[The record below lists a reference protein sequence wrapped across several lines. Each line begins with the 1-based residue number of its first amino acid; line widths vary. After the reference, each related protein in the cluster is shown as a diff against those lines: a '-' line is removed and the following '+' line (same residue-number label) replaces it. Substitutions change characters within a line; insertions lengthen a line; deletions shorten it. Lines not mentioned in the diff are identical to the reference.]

1 MLKLNAS
8 YSKKIPVEG
17 QEYSSQSFHCS
28 VEVEIPDGLSPD
40 QLQTKIHSTF
50 ELVRDSVEAELHNG
64 HAVDVSPHPR
74 AVMPI
79 QEPRPSGNRNS
90 GNGRGSNNSPAS
102 GKQIKFLTDLAL
114 QSNMDLRGL
123 NDEANRLFGVES
135 TDDLTRK
142 QASQMIDML
151 NGGGRGNRQGRAA

>member
-8 YSKKIPVEG
+8 YSKKVPVEG

-40 QLQTKIHSTF
+40 DLQAKIHSTF
-50 ELVRDSVEAELHNG
+50 ELVRDSVDAELHNG
-64 HAVDVSPHPR
+64 HAMHVSEPSR

-79 QEPRPSGNRNS
+79 ERGRLS
-90 GNGRGSNNSPAS
+90 GNGESNRSGTPPGAGAS

-114 QSNMDLRGL
+114 RKQMDLRDL
-123 NDEANRLFGVES
+123 NDEANRLFEVGL
-135 TDDLTRK
+135 DDLTRK
-142 QASQMIDML
+142 QASEMIDML
-151 NGGGRGNRQGRAA
+151 NGGGRGSKQRRAA

>member
-40 QLQTKIHSTF
+40 DLQTRIHSTF
-50 ELVRDSVEAELHNG
+50 SLVRDSVDAELHSG
-64 HAVDVSPHPR
+64 PPAHVSEPSR

-79 QEPRPSGNRNS
+79 ERGCPSDNG
-90 GNGRGSNNSPAS
+90 GNGRSRTPQGAGAS
-102 GKQIKFLTDLAL
+102 AKQVKFLTDLAL
-114 QSNMDLRGL
+114 RKQMDLRDL
-123 NDEANRLFGVES
+123 DDEANRLFGVGL
-135 TDDLTRK
+135 DDLTRK

-151 NGGGRGNRQGRAA
+151 NGGGRGDRQRRAA